1 MFHYL
6 VTLFCANISKNAFSS
21 YNVDYVK
28 NLTWVGT
35 SKQPTGNRGNVRNG
49 QVGPS
54 SYPTK
59 TGLNS
64 LAFTPLALKATINRE
79 SGTVCL
85 ISTGSC
91 CGRLDSGAPRDR
103 ANSE

>member
-59 TGLNS
+59 KG
-64 LAFTPLALKATINRE
+64 
-79 SGTVCL
+79 V
-85 ISTGSC
+85 
-91 CGRLDSGAPRDR
+91 
-103 ANSE
+103 